1 MNSSIP
7 YVGQFSALSLNL
19 DGINTLIPRG
29 AFKVKRCS
37 VVLTYA
43 VATEVSVLGLQEPHV
58 RTDEQLAT
66 ASSIFVKKGFNLL
79 TNFSPQGNGGAAV
92 AWNITKWPKLVL
104 SFAIEPRII
113 MAELANPDG
122 QTIVV
127 LSCHFSHVP
136 SLRKAQWAKL
146 HKARHL
152 FQGKQ
157 VLMLA
162 DHNSL
167 VVPQRDSDNPPSE
180 DRGDIINARDVE
192 LQVLGDMG
200 LSDTWEYVH
209 WGDGTDNDPPPGYTH
224 GYRINEP
231 EGGSPGRIKP
241 REGLRRL
248 DRIHISTPLLPS
260 ISTLFTTFLAKSDH
274 KAVVVSFAPPQFV
287 HETPRWHCPTS
298 FLEDDKAI
306 SNVADQLSNLK
317 GLSPS
322 GWFSAAHRLI
332 GRFATDYQKQ
342 HRPPTT
348 QDTNVLGLL
357 LSSTRD
363 RVSREGHAYLVTRG
377 HHPVTESSAYSILVA
392 CYEKEVQDRT
402 GSIHLQKLKGLLAE
416 QEPSVKNQKERR
428 VQIDKLMV
436 QLRNRKK
443 LGWVRD
449 KTGQTLSVPK
459 DIAKALNEHWT
470 GVTTPPPNH

>member
-1 MNSSIP
+1 
-7 YVGQFSALSLNL
+7 
-19 DGINTLIPRG
+19 
-29 AFKVKRCS
+29 
-37 VVLTYA
+37 
-43 VATEVSVLGLQEPHV
+43 
-58 RTDEQLAT
+58 
-66 ASSIFVKKGFNLL
+66 
-79 TNFSPQGNGGAAV
+79 
-92 AWNITKWPKLVL
+92 
-104 SFAIEPRII
+104 
-113 MAELANPDG
+113 
-122 QTIVV
+122 
-127 LSCHFSHVP
+127 
-136 SLRKAQWAKL
+136 
-146 HKARHL
+146 
-152 FQGKQ
+152 
-157 VLMLA
+157 
-162 DHNSL
+162 
-167 VVPQRDSDNPPSE
+167 
-180 DRGDIINARDVE
+180 
-192 LQVLGDMG
+192 
-200 LSDTWEYVH
+200 
-209 WGDGTDNDPPPGYTH
+209 
-224 GYRINEP
+224 
-231 EGGSPGRIKP
+231 
-241 REGLRRL
+241 L

-470 GVTTPPPNH
+470 GVTTPPPTTEAQCEAYLKSLNIPDNLLSMAKLLFRPLSRELVPSRMRLTGSINSRPQARMGSPPISTLPFRISLLITCMI

>member
-29 AFKVKRCS
+29 AFEVKRCS

-58 RTDEQLAT
+58 RTDEHLAT

-92 AWNITKWPKLVL
+92 AWNTTKWPKLVL

-167 VVPQRDSDNPPSE
+167 VVPQRDSDNPPTE

-209 WGDGTDNDPPPGYTH
+209 WGDGTDNDPPPVIRMDTELTNLKVVVRVGL
-224 GYRINEP
+224 N
-231 EGGSPGRIKP
+231 PGRDSGDWIGFTSQP
-241 REGLRRL
+241 RYFPPFPHYSRLSWRSLTTRQWLYPSPLPNLSMKRL
-248 DRIHISTPLLPS
+248 DGTVRPHSLRMTRPLATLRIS
-260 ISTLFTTFLAKSDH
+260 
-274 KAVVVSFAPPQFV
+274 
-287 HETPRWHCPTS
+287 
-298 FLEDDKAI
+298 
-306 SNVADQLSNLK
+306 
-317 GLSPS
+317 
-322 GWFSAAHRLI
+322 
-332 GRFATDYQKQ
+332 
-342 HRPPTT
+342 
-348 QDTNVLGLL
+348 
-357 LSSTRD
+357 
-363 RVSREGHAYLVTRG
+363 
-377 HHPVTESSAYSILVA
+377 
-392 CYEKEVQDRT
+392 
-402 GSIHLQKLKGLLAE
+402 
-416 QEPSVKNQKERR
+416 
-428 VQIDKLMV
+428 
-436 QLRNRKK
+436 
-443 LGWVRD
+443 
-449 KTGQTLSVPK
+449 
-459 DIAKALNEHWT
+459 
-470 GVTTPPPNH
+470 